1 MFGEEKTEFTSEK
14 SSFSEIL
21 FPPWFPFFQMALHL
35 KYPQRGRRSSADPVP
50 LRGSRSCPAMVI
62 ASTPAVLCAHSPTL
76 MPVSCGAQ
84 PSRTAQVLDQRNNWS
99 WGSGWGRRHRI
110 GNPTPLG
117 LGPALLGGGCYTKSS
132 GPRSP
137 GDGFGHVRN
146 S

>member
-1 MFGEEKTEFTSEK
+1 MRIYSLIFPQFVHKTWHAIHTALCLAFFHFTRY
-14 SSFSEIL
+14 L
-21 FPPWFPFFQMALHL
+21 VD
-35 KYPQRGRRSSADPVP
+35 RSSADPVP
-50 LRGSRSCPAMVI
+50 LRGSHSCPAMVI
-62 ASTPAVLCAHSPTL
+62 APTPAVLCAHSPTL

-84 PSRTAQVLDQRNNWS
+84 PSRTAQVLDQKNNWS